1 MKILHLVLRLIPI
14 LVSAFVLSSSV
25 SVAELP
31 PSAYEELKAKAPE
44 QLTIKVVS
52 VNLYKG
58 ATHNQGV
65 DLDVEAEAEVIAAQH
80 SESGLKPG
88 STIKIVYNVFLFP
101 KEWEGT
107 SNLADLSEP
116 EALGKGMTRRAYL
129 KRDGQSY
136 NVVAQRQSFESIQ

>member
-1 MKILHLVLRLIPI
+1 MECRC
-14 LVSAFVLSSSV
+14 A
-25 SVAELP
+25 A
-31 PSAYEELKAKAPE
+31 
-44 QLTIKVVS
+44 IKVVS

-129 KRDGQSY
+129 KREGQSY